1 MPSALWTVEER
12 ADFIRRH
19 YGKTP
24 IKNIAAAL
32 GVSHVTI
39 IKRAR
44 RLELPNLKNRVS
56 VERANAIPALVSSGM
71 TNAQIAAHLGCHE
84 RTVTWHI
91 KRLGCQRRAK
101 VVAVTV
107 EQAIYKVATQT
118 DNLPAN
124 PPRIPI
130 YILMRPCFDPPGSP
144 RRLEVERQRE
154 EAGLM
159 NNVGDAT

>member
-1 MPSALWTVEER
+1 MPSALWTIEER
-12 ADFIRRH
+12 ADFVRRN
-19 YGKTP
+19 YGKMP
-24 IKNIAAAL
+24 IKKIAAAL
-32 GVSHVTI
+32 GVSYVAI

-44 RLELPNLKNRVS
+44 RLGMPALKYRVS
-56 VERANAIPALVSSGM
+56 AERACAIPALVSSGM

-91 KRLGCQRRAK
+91 KRLGCQRRRPAN
-101 VVAVTV
+101 VVTV
-107 EQAIYKVATQT
+107 EQAIYKVPQREG
-118 DNLPAN
+118 PPEE

-130 YILMRPCFDPPGSP
+130 YILMRPCYDPPGSP
-144 RRLEVERQRE
+144 RRLEIERQRE